1 MAKCQTDRLPE
12 NDKKRFEQKKL
23 TVCRFVLGEK
33 LQILDAWNG
42 LNTPFHNSV
51 SQVEQGQLSIVTF
64 FRDILH
70 QDAKGQ
76 RSAIF
81 GAVSH
86 FFQKRK
92 VLFPS
97 GKVFSLPRKW
107 EMGLNRRFLFSPPP
121 PLNEMSI
128 AKGEEEKEEEATSAV
143 LPPSE

>member
-1 MAKCQTDRLPE
+1 MT
-12 NDKKRFEQKKL
+12 KKDSNKKSL
-23 TVCRFVLGEK
+23 QFAVLFSEKK